1 MERKENSILLR
12 GTAAEAP
19 VLSHRSRGLDFYRFP
34 LEVPRLSGQEDRLN
48 VLVPSGIMLPKEG
61 DYVEVAGEVRSFNN
75 RSGVGSRLVIS
86 VFAKEL
92 IAEMTMPNI

>member
-34 LEVPRLSGQEDRLN
+34 LEVPRLSGPSHLRPRSSSRVSP
-48 VLVPSGIMLPKEG
+48 VLISSADLRHFS
-61 DYVEVAGEVRSFNN
+61 ATSAFCRRRSPGKVKTCN
-75 RSGVGSRLVIS
+75 G
-86 VFAKEL
+86 A
-92 IAEMTMPNI
+92 

>member
-12 GTAAEAP
+12 GTAAEVP

-48 VLVPSGIMLPKEG
+48 VLVPGGIFLPTSPSPEISR
-61 DYVEVAGEVRSFNN
+61 YRSKD
-75 RSGVGSRLVIS
+75 
-86 VFAKEL
+86 FALSSHTPGKQRDSSS
-92 IAEMTMPNI
+92 ASF